1 MVRNNHESEGRDV
14 GGEYTGAQI
23 AAAVQHRLVDFSGF
37 IDGVRQEVKDPRLL
51 LHVDRLLRQ
60 IYLHHLDDKYMSK
73 MQACRMIPAE
83 HIDTCKKYVTEAE
96 RLGFFKFVDD
106 KSDKRKTNIVP
117 TSEFI
122 HYVENR
128 AVQSLDLFKRVLS
141 E

>member
-1 MVRNNHESEGRDV
+1 
-14 GGEYTGAQI
+14 
-23 AAAVQHRLVDFSGF
+23 
-37 IDGVRQEVKDPRLL
+37 
-51 LHVDRLLRQ
+51 
-60 IYLHHLDDKYMSK
+60 
-73 MQACRMIPAE
+73 MIPAE